1 MRFDDG
7 YETEDRC
14 VHKISAA
21 EGCPRCDGPRDEEPF
36 LTLCSWCPQTAHVT
50 RVLSWCGIYASHGL
64 CRRHELEHFP
74 EEKCDARAAA

>member
-21 EGCPRCDGPRDEEPF
+21 EGCPRCDGPRDEEPLVVLCAWHPNAGH
-36 LTLCSWCPQTAHVT
+36 LTS
-50 RVLSWCGIYASHGL
+50 VLAACGVYASHGICSDHDAQL
-64 CRRHELEHFP
+64 FP
-74 EEKCDARAAA
+74 DEEEPRAAA